1 MRTNHFIPNGT
12 HHRARG
18 FTLIEVL
25 VALVIFAVLSALSY
39 RSLSVLLQ
47 TRERV
52 EAETA
57 RWREVMIFFNRLD
70 SDFRRHVN
78 RPVQLEKQAQP
89 AWLAKPDWLG
99 DHDAQLIFSV
109 LGNPEQN
116 GWLMDTRRMAYR
128 LKSDNVE
135 MLIWPVLDSHANSKP
150 VAYPVLTGVKAFTLR
165 YMLNK
170 SHAWV
175 NGWPVED
182 EKTSV
187 FPKAVEVSVT
197 LKTGEQLNR
206 VYNL

>member
-1 MRTNHFIPNGT
+1 MRHNYFIKPV
-12 HHRARG
+12 RG

-52 EAETA
+52 ELDTT

-70 SDFRRHVN
+70 SDFKRHVN
-78 RPVQLEKQAQP
+78 RPVKLQKQTQP
-89 AWLAKPDWLG
+89 AWLAKPELENEN
-99 DHDAQLIFSV
+99 DAQLIFSA
-109 LGNPEQN
+109 LGSPEQN

-128 LKSDNVE
+128 LKTGNIE
-135 MLIWPVLDSHANSKP
+135 MLIWPVLDSDIASKP
-150 VAYPVLTGVKAFTLR
+150 ASYPVLTGVKTFTLR

-170 SHAWV
+170 SHTWV
-175 NGWPVED
+175 NIWPVENVNA
-182 EKTSV
+182 SV

-197 LKTGEQLNR
+197 LNTGEKLNR
-206 VYNL
+206 IYNL

>member
-1 MRTNHFIPNGT
+1 MRHNTFTKP
-12 HHRARG
+12 ARG

-52 EAETA
+52 EAETT

-70 SDFRRHVN
+70 SDFKRHVN
-78 RPVQLEKQAQP
+78 RPVKLQKQTQP
-89 AWLAKPDWLG
+89 AWLAKPELENEN
-99 DHDAQLIFSV
+99 DAQLIFSA

-128 LKSDNVE
+128 LKAGNVE
-135 MLIWPVLDSHANSKP
+135 MLIWPVLDSDAANKP
-150 VAYPVLTGVKAFTLR
+150 ASYPVLTGVKTFTLR

-170 SHAWV
+170 SHTWV
-175 NGWPVED
+175 NAWPVVD
-182 EKTSV
+182 VNSSV

-197 LKTGEQLNR
+197 LVSGEKMNR
-206 VYNL
+206 IYSL

>member
-1 MRTNHFIPNGT
+1 MRHNTFIKP
-12 HHRARG
+12 ARG

-52 EAETA
+52 EAETT

-70 SDFRRHVN
+70 SDFKRHVN
-78 RPVQLEKQAQP
+78 RSVKLQKQTQPV
-89 AWLAKPDWLG
+89 WLAKPELENEN
-99 DHDAQLIFSV
+99 DAQLIFSA

-128 LKSDNVE
+128 LKAGNVE
-135 MLIWPVLDSHANSKP
+135 MLIWPVLDSDAISKP
-150 VAYPVLTGVKAFTLR
+150 ASYPVLTGVKTFTLR

-170 SHAWV
+170 SHTWV
-175 NGWPVED
+175 NAWPVVD
-182 EKTSV
+182 VNASV

-197 LKTGEQLNR
+197 
-206 VYNL
+206 